1 MKKTIF
7 YLAFVLALALPKTAL
22 AFPSGG
28 SGEGEQPDPGQG
40 AGVHHEHPVDSVAE
54 VAALRQQVDD
64 LKALLEIQAQAQLQA
79 LQGLQGQPP
88 LGDNADAPALS
99 PHQQLLLAR
108 WEQGQIGERA
118 WSALGGNRSS
128 LANALS
134 SALSERIEKYPG
146 KKVDICFLGVNNFK
160 LSLDGNVKQKLYMF

>member
-7 YLAFVLALALPKTAL
+7 YLAFVLALALPKTTL

-40 AGVHHEHPVDSVAE
+40 AVVHHEHSVGAE
-54 VAALRQQVDD
+54 VEALRQQVDD

-88 LGDNADAPALS
+88 LGDNVDVPALS
-99 PHQQLLLAR
+99 PHQQVLLAR

-134 SALSERIEKYPG
+134 NALSERIEKYPG